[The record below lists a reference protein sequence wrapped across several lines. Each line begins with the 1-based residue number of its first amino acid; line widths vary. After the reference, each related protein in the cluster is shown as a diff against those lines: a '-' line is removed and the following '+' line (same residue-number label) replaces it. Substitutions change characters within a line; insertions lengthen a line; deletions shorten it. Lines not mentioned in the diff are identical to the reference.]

1 MENQELVLYGFDIF
15 LCQNVQLHDKL
26 NEAIDRA
33 LKSRA
38 RVSHK
43 LKIPRPSVRRRRKP
57 VFLLPRTP
65 LTEDACKGP
74 RDMNRLQVE
83 LSNHFEY
90 YATPVQE
97 RSDLLRILSHPQA
110 KLDDVNYCSA
120 KGLQN
125 HVEKDGFCD
134 KPLEANMW
142 KGTFLSKT

>member
-1 MENQELVLYGFDIF
+1 MLRKFECSNLYVKTMENQELILYNSNIF

-26 NEAIDRA
+26 NEAIDKA

-38 RVSHK
+38 PVLHK

-97 RSDLLRILSHPQA
+97 RSDLRRILSHPQA

-125 HVEKDGFCD
+125 HIYCF
-134 KPLEANMW
+134 NWM
-142 KGTFLSKT
+142 